1 MYNENI
7 GEILYTKIR
16 SAYDAVVDCVGYLLY
31 LKWLRSIGQTQTPYK
46 YKERLA
52 DIAAGLTP
60 AVAYDDVIHM
70 RIHKPPGSPKST
82 LSGILCEGRDF
93 TTARAA

>member
-70 RIHKPPGSPKST
+70 RISQ
-82 LSGILCEGRDF
+82 
-93 TTARAA
+93 TAWLAEKYPLWHSLRR